1 MVPATTRFLWAA
13 VWCVIAAA
21 GPVIHAQESAVH
33 APFVHDKADQLFVQ
47 DALAYGLAH
56 EERLR
61 IIARQTGDAGLVAF
75 ATRALPLQVGFNTEL
90 KTFIARKDIPPPAEV
105 EADLALARQELSIP
119 PGTAFDRVAWQS
131 LGRGHSILAGLL
143 AHEARS
149 GLDPDIRGWA
159 GTALT
164 WFREQQARINAPR

>member
-1 MVPATTRFLWAA
+1 
-13 VWCVIAAA
+13 
-21 GPVIHAQESAVH
+21 
-33 APFVHDKADQLFVQ
+33 VHDKADQLFVQ

-61 IIARQTGDAGLVAF
+61 IIARQTRDAGLVAF

-90 KTFIARKDIPPPAEV
+90 KAFIARKDIPPPSEV
-105 EADLALARQELSIP
+105 EADLALARQELAIA
-119 PGTAFDRVAWQS
+119 PGAAFDRVAWQS
-131 LGRGHSILAGLL
+131 LGRGQSILAGLL

-149 GLDPDIRGWA
+149 GLDPDIRSWA

-164 WFREQQARINAPR
+164 WLRELQARTDALR